1 MYYRMKKKNGLIYFQ
16 IVVVMFPTDQDSNQ
30 GNPLEND
37 THNCTYRIV
46 FINVEHWLGSD
57 D

>member
-1 MYYRMKKKNGLIYFQ
+1 MDMYYRMKKKNGLIYFQ

-46 FINVEHWLGSD
+46 FINVEQ
-57 D
+57 